1 MLGRFLEL
9 AVLTEDPGASWSD
22 LQRVGFA
29 AATSGDIWTHPYG
42 VVACEGLA
50 IGLHAGGEEPDS
62 LHFVHPDIAALE
74 RELGAR
80 FIDVE
85 SSQLGSDAFN
95 ELCLREPGG
104 TLLRVIAA
112 RTFSPPPELP
122 SRTALGRFLTIS
134 LPCADLAEAQGF
146 WERLDMEVQRRD
158 EPWESITVQG
168 TPVSYHD
175 TASFNQI
182 ALLFDGAQALDDA
195 ALHAA
200 GMAPTRPAPALRGR
214 RHRVLRSAAGLAF
227 ILLGKA

>member
-29 AATSGDIWTHPYG
+29 AATSGDIWPYPYG
-42 VVACEGLA
+42 VIACEGLA
-50 IGLHAGGEEPDS
+50 IGLHARGEEPDT
-62 LHFVHPDIAALE
+62 LHFVHPDIAALD
-74 RELGAR
+74 RELAAR

-85 SSQLGSDAFN
+85 SSQLGDAFN
-95 ELCLREPGG
+95 ELRLREPGG

-122 SRTALGRFLTIS
+122 SRTALGRFLAIS
-134 LPCADLAEAQGF
+134 LPCENLADAQGF
-146 WERLDMEVQRRD
+146 WERLDMEVQQHD
-158 EPWESITVQG
+158 DPWPGISVQG

-175 TASFNQI
+175 SGSFRQI

-195 ALHAA
+195 ALQAA
-200 GMAPTRPAPALRGR
+200 GMSTGRPVPALRGR
-214 RHRVLRSAAGLAF
+214 GHRVLRSAAGLAF
-227 ILLGKA
+227 ILLEKA

>member
-9 AVLTEDPGASWSD
+9 AVLTEDPGAAWSD

-50 IGLHAGGEEPDS
+50 IGLHAVAEEPVS

-80 FIDVE
+80 FIDVQ

-122 SRTALGRFLTIS
+122 PRTAMGRFLAIS

-146 WERLDMEVQRRD
+146 WERLDMEVQQRD
-158 EPWESITVQG
+158 DPWDSIAVQG

-175 TASFNQI
+175 SASFREP
-182 ALLFDGAQALDDA
+182 ALLFDGAQAVDDT
-195 ALHAA
+195 ALRTA
-200 GMAPTRPAPALRGR
+200 GTSTTRSVPALRGR

-227 ILLGKA
+227 ILLEKA